1 MALLDPDAAMYYKL
15 ANTVAV
21 SALVSTRI
29 YPLDMPPSAVMPL
42 ITYQLIDAPLVT
54 THDESAGYG
63 LAQARHQIDAWAS
76 TYAGAVALAKAIHL
90 ALHGYHGI
98 VTSGADSLNIQEC
111 LRVAKRPNKDA
122 ETGLY
127 WISQDYMMSYQE

>member
-1 MALLDPDAAMYYKL
+1 MSLLDPDAAMFTKL
-15 ANTVAV
+15 STTAGVLGIVA
-21 SALVSTRI
+21 ARI
-29 YPLDMPPSAVMPL
+29 YPLDMPPSVTLPC
-42 ITYQLIDAPLVT
+42 ITYQIIDAPLVT
-54 THDESAGYG
+54 THDETAGSG
-63 LAQARHQIDAWAS
+63 LAQARHQVDAWAS

-111 LRVAKRPNKDA
+111 LRLAKRPNKDA